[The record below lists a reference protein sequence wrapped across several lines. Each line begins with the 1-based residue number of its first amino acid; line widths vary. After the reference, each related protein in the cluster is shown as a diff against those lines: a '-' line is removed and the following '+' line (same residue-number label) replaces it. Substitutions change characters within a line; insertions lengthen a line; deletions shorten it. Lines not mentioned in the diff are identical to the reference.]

1 MKESDILLRL
11 LLLAIVHVQGFVGI
25 HDKLAWP
32 MTTAMLA
39 SREDSNHGGDGVFLS
54 ARSARI
60 LAPAVVFSTH
70 ILGANALPTAELYD
84 GARNQYFPG
93 TLTSSVVTLRV
104 ASTLRKRGFFPYNT
118 IIGSSI
124 DGDEINSTPSS
135 LIPLLQ
141 SKLLSSDVGIFH
153 LSGIAGVPMPSSTG
167 GLSDFVSHGPSGGK
181 LLLIFGPS
189 IGISKD
195 GQLGTI
201 ERAGQDAVGSSSIDS
216 SIVNLAL
223 QQKLGSDANAIEKE
237 FQSRVKSLSFGDDKA
252 VASATG
258 VLYDMAWESLEK
270 ELKRANLSNI
280 SELVVIGGITVNR
293 GHGSGMGKGEDYFQ
307 PLLCRSYSEAGVIQ
321 LYDEIFGDL
330 RTPRSKL

>member
-1 MKESDILLRL
+1 MKESDLILRL
-11 LLLAIVHVQGFVGI
+11 LLLAIAHAYGFVGI
-25 HDKLAWP
+25 HEKLTLP
-32 MTTAMLA
+32 TTTAL
-39 SREDSNHGGDGVFLS
+39 SSTQEKDSTHGDGFFRS

-60 LAPAVVFSTH
+60 LAPAVIVSTH
-70 ILGANALPTAELYD
+70 VLGANALPTAELYD

-93 TLTSSVVTLRV
+93 TLTSSVITLRV

-124 DGDEINSTPSS
+124 DGDELNSTPSS
-135 LIPLLQ
+135 LLPLLQ

-153 LSGIAGVPMPSSTG
+153 LAGIAGVPMSSSTG
-167 GLSDFVSHGPSGGK
+167 GLSDFVSHSPAGGK

-189 IGISKD
+189 SGISKD
-195 GQLGTI
+195 GQLGLI
-201 ERAGQDAVGSSSIDS
+201 ERAGQDAGGRSIHNS
-216 SIVNLAL
+216 LVSLAL

-237 FQSRVKSLSFGDDKA
+237 FQRRVKSLSSGDDKA
-252 VASATG
+252 VASATD

-270 ELKRANLSNI
+270 ELKMANLSNI

-307 PLLCRSYSEAGVIQ
+307 PLLCRSYTAAGVTQ
-321 LYDEIFGDL
+321 LYDEIFDDL